1 MMACCRNAK
10 HTHYQKKLAQPTA
23 LAEVIKVGNIIWIT
37 QNTKH
42 TDTHTIHIHH
52 RHFTL

>member
-37 QNTKH
+37 QNTQ
-42 TDTHTIHIHH
+42 IHIQYTYD
-52 RHFTL
+52 RTS